1 MVQIILCDPEQEWCG
16 LLQETLTKIFF
27 EIEECHIATCKTG
40 EELLRIL
47 MEGASPDLIFLDA
60 QTAQALR
67 LRHFQTELVLCSNNA
82 DDAIEGYQLHAFDFI
97 KKPFSASRLKK
108 VMNRFIREKMQKDI
122 PFLQVPIRGCPVRIN
137 LHQVWYFESQER
149 KIVVHGT
156 REPLSF
162 YQKLDQLQEMLAESS
177 FIRCHQSY
185 LVNLEMIQSVQNS
198 NLLLKNGKILP
209 ISRRYSQNVRTAL
222 LQHE

>member
-67 LRHFQTELVLCSNNA
+67 LRHFQTELVRNSACCL
-82 DDAIEGYQLHAFDFI
+82 E
-97 KKPFSASRLKK
+97 KKLISDELPSTKPWIVYGSVL
-108 VMNRFIREKMQKDI
+108 EKE
-122 PFLQVPIRGCPVRIN
+122 V
-137 LHQVWYFESQER
+137 
-149 KIVVHGT
+149 
-156 REPLSF
+156 LSG
-162 YQKLDQLQEMLAESS
+162 
-177 FIRCHQSY
+177 RC
-185 LVNLEMIQSVQNS
+185 
-198 NLLLKNGKILP
+198 
-209 ISRRYSQNVRTAL
+209 
-222 LQHE
+222 